1 MKEEPRRDFSVPV
14 RVMVRRDDGEEVE
27 EFALNLSP
35 YGICVHGQIGWEV
48 GEQVTVS
55 FRMPTPGGPAIE
67 AGAHVVWSTHSEKR
81 TLGGSQLWETG
92 LHVSVPPDTAAMIRR
107 WAEQPIDRTR

>member
-1 MKEEPRRDFSVPV
+1 MKEEPRRDFSVPL
-14 RVMVRRDDGEEVE
+14 RVMVRRADGEEVE

-55 FRMPTPGGPAIE
+55 FRMPPMGLDIDVS
-67 AGAHVVWSTHSEKR
+67 AHVIWSTHSEKR

-92 LHVSVPPDTAAMIRR
+92 LHLGVAPDVASTIRR
-107 WAEQPIDRTR
+107 WAKQPIDRTR